1 MSTDGGGWT
10 LVWQHTYMKF
20 NPLDSKMFYYSNS
33 YRPCVKDASHEDW
46 CNIPNKALFNPTEQ
60 MVVAYHKGT
69 VVYAYKGFFNRNI
82 DYHWTGAV
90 LLDAK
95 KVIDQCA
102 SNHGVPPA
110 PSVHLS
116 GILGLTFDKSSPTDY
131 YKNCD
136 TYEREST
143 LTRQTECRWHDCR
156 LPSTISSKPSKT
168 NMTMAIFVR

>member
-20 NPLDSKMFYYSNS
+20 NPLNSKMFYYSNS

-46 CNIPNKALFNPTEQ
+46 CNVPNKALFNPTEQ

-69 VVYAYKGFFNRNI
+69 IVFAYKGFFNRNI

-95 KVIDQCA
+95 KVIDKCTGH
-102 SNHGVPPA
+102 NGVPPA

-116 GILGLTFDKSSPTDY
+116 GILGLTFDKSSPTDH
-131 YKNCD
+131 YKNCN

-143 LTRQTECRWHDCR
+143 LTRQTECRWHDCG
-156 LPSTISSKPSKT
+156 LPSTISSKSAQT